1 MSNYVASLR
10 FQEGHTYWL
19 FKGKDEESGD
29 TPVKVRII
37 LLFCGQRLRG
47 FKNALTQPLTM
58 LVGMAE
64 KYKLLMDDNLFS
76 QLYDLTSICEGIDG
90 DDDKDEKGPG
100 GGGGGS
106 KNPFRVAVAM
116 LLYR

>member
-1 MSNYVASLR
+1 
-10 FQEGHTYWL
+10 
-19 FKGKDEESGD
+19 
-29 TPVKVRII
+29 
-37 LLFCGQRLRG
+37 
-47 FKNALTQPLTM
+47 
-58 LVGMAE
+58 
-64 KYKLLMDDNLFS
+64 MDDNLLS

-90 DDDKDEKGPG
+90 GDDDKDEKGP

>member
-1 MSNYVASLR
+1 
-10 FQEGHTYWL
+10 
-19 FKGKDEESGD
+19 
-29 TPVKVRII
+29 
-37 LLFCGQRLRG
+37 
-47 FKNALTQPLTM
+47 
-58 LVGMAE
+58 
-64 KYKLLMDDNLFS
+64 MDDNLLS